1 MLNGIN
7 LENSDIS
14 KLLKGTKKNIKDA
27 NGSYHKDEDESFA
40 VLDTNSEATSEVS
53 TYNKKGVVTK
63 KDFQLKDSTI
73 LPNRYNTKLL
83 AGGIYYKG
91 EKISQMEL
99 LEKAVESG
107 SIELDEDAS
116 IWENYN
122 NAWKSMIEANAKPLY
137 DWSTSLYSEDGMYK
151 FRVEDGEITGL
162 MSTKNSSG
170 VSLQEMAIEL
180 ANGKSPADIPDVSWL
195 SWNDRELYD
204 AALNIGDA
212 KNLFYDA
219 TEEYTSHNISYKEY
233 MDELE
238 PLFFIMF
245 GDYEDQT
252 TRFLKLNEIYS
263 KDDFGVNELKNYNP
277 IKYSIVFDEE

>member
-14 KLLKGTKKNIKDA
+14 KLLKGTKKNIKNA
-27 NGSYHKDEDESFA
+27 NGSYHKDENESFA
-40 VLDTNSEATSEVS
+40 IVDTNSEGASEVS
-53 TYNKKGVVTK
+53 TYNKKGVITK

-99 LEKAVESG
+99 IEKAVESG

-122 NAWKSMIEANAKPLY
+122 NAWKSMIEDKAKPLY
-137 DWSTSLYSEDGMYK
+137 DWSTALYSEDGMYK

-162 MSTKNSSG
+162 MSTKNTSG

-180 ANGKSPADIPDVSWL
+180 ANGKSPSDIPDISWL
-195 SWNDRELYD
+195 SWNDRELFD
-204 AALNIGDA
+204 AATKIGEA
-212 KNLFYDA
+212 KNMFLDA
-219 TEEYTSHNISYKEY
+219 TDDYTNHQSTYQEY

-263 KDDFGVNELKNYNP
+263 QDNFGANELKNYNP
-277 IKYSIVFDEE
+277 IKYSIVFDED

>member
-27 NGSYHKDEDESFA
+27 NGSYLKDEDESFA
-40 VLDTNSEATSEVS
+40 VVDTNSDTVSDVS

-137 DWSTSLYSEDGMYK
+137 DWSKALYSEDGMYK
-151 FRVEDGEITGL
+151 FRVENGEITGL

-180 ANGKSPADIPDVSWL
+180 ANGKSSSDIPDISWL

-204 AALNIGDA
+204 AALKIGEA
-212 KNLFYDA
+212 KNMFIDA
-219 TEEYTSHNISYKEY
+219 TDDYTSRKLSYKEY

-252 TRFLKLNEIYS
+252 TRFLKLKEIYS
-263 KDDFGVNELKNYNP
+263 KDDFGANELKNYNP
-277 IKYSIVFDEE
+277 IKYSIVFDED

>member
-14 KLLKGTKKNIKDA
+14 KLLKGTKKNIKNA
-27 NGSYHKDEDESFA
+27 NGSYHKDENESFA
-40 VLDTNSEATSEVS
+40 IVDTNSEGSSDVS
-53 TYNKKGVVTK
+53 TYNKKGVITK

-99 LEKAVESG
+99 IEKAVESG

-122 NAWKSMIEANAKPLY
+122 NAWKTMIEDKAKPLY
-137 DWSTSLYSEDGMYK
+137 DWSTALYSEDGMYK
-151 FRVEDGEITGL
+151 FRVEDGEITGI
-162 MSTKNSSG
+162 MSTKNTSG

-180 ANGKSPADIPDVSWL
+180 ANGKSPSDIPDISWL
-195 SWNDRELYD
+195 SWNDRELFD
-204 AALNIGDA
+204 AATKIGEA
-212 KNLFYDA
+212 KNMFLEA
-219 TEEYTSHNISYKEY
+219 TDDYTSHQSTYQEY

-245 GDYEDQT
+245 GDYSDQT

-263 KDDFGVNELKNYNP
+263 QDNFGANELKNYNP
-277 IKYSIVFDEE
+277 IKYSIVFDED